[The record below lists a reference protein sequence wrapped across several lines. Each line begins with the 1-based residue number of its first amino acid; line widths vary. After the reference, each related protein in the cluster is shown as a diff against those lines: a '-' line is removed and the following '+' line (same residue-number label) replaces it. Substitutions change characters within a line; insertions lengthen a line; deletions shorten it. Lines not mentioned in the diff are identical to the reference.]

1 MSPKNLRPHS
11 LINGVRLGVLVMLVG
26 LAHAVEQ
33 RVPENDP
40 DLPQP
45 FAFDA
50 QALNNLRTH
59 SPFNRVVSLADT
71 YKLTGVAYVNGKPMA
86 TFVNKDTKQ
95 HFVVSEET
103 NSLGMTLTEAHLSD
117 DPEKTEVRVMI
128 GPEEV
133 VMHYS
138 EVSAAPENSSNGRI
152 NSSSGKQLGGSSTAR
167 SQAGSS
173 AGIDTASLLGDQG
186 KEMLNALSPEN
197 REKLTSIITAS
208 AAKHPE
214 RTQEQLASTAQ
225 KIYAKMRSSETKAT
239 TKAPTGGTPKP
250 PKSEKPKKR

>member
-1 MSPKNLRPHS
+1 MSQKNLRPNS
-11 LINGVRLGVLVMLVG
+11 LITSVRLGVLVMLVG
-26 LAHAVEQ
+26 LAHAAEQ
-33 RVPENDP
+33 RAPENDP

-71 YKLTGVAYVNGKPMA
+71 YKLTGVAYVDGKPMA

-117 DPEKTEVRVMI
+117 EPEKTEVRIMI

-138 EVSAAPENSSNGRI
+138 EVPVVPENSSNGKI
-152 NSSSGKQLGGSSTAR
+152 NSSSGKQLVGSSSR

-173 AGIDTASLLGDQG
+173 AGIDTASLLGNQG

-197 REKLTSIITAS
+197 REKLTAIMTAS

-250 PKSEKPKKR
+250 PKSERKKKP